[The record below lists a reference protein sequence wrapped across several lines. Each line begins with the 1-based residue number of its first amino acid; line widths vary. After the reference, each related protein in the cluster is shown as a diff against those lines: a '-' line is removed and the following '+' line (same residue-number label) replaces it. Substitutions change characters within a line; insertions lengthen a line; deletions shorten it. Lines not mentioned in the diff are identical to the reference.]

1 MTVVDDHPEQH
12 ADVPGRVAGGRPLDV
27 PDEHESWRGV
37 AAEDIDELD
46 HSTGVRLA
54 ARSRR
59 LLGSLLRPHLRRAV
73 FALLVV
79 VAENVISLAGPLLI
93 AALIDVGVPAAVDG
107 RPGPLFALV
116 LAYAASGLASSALR
130 AVFLNVSGRI
140 GQDVLLE
147 LRRRVFERAQRL
159 SVAFHER
166 YTSGRMI
173 SRLTSD
179 LDSLNDMLGM
189 GLDGLFV
196 SGLSVLTIGGVM
208 LWLDVPLALVVM
220 AGFVPLLVLTNW
232 FRRRS
237 QRTYR
242 RTRSAVAKV
251 IVQFVETMNGIRA
264 VQAFRRQDRNES
276 IMDTLDGDYAA
287 ANRGTLRLV
296 AKYMATLR
304 LVGGLS
310 LAAVLAYGGWRVS
323 AGSLEL
329 GTLAAIT
336 LYLRRFY
343 DPLDDL
349 AMFLNSYQSAVAALE
364 KISGVLTEPVSVPDP
379 EQPRPLPSQVRGELD
394 FDRVS
399 FAYDGAPDRTVLPEF
414 SLHVPAGQTV
424 ALVGATG
431 AGKSTLAKLVSR
443 FYDPVTGS
451 VRLDGVDLRSVT
463 DSDLRRAV
471 VMVTQESFLFSGS
484 VADNIALGKPS
495 AGRAQIE
502 AAATA
507 VGADTFI
514 RALPEGYD
522 TDVRKRGGRLS
533 AGQRQLVAFARA
545 FLADPAVLVLDEATS
560 SMDIPSERA
569 VQSALRTVLA
579 ERTALIIA
587 HRLSTVLIADR
598 VLVVDGGRIVED
610 GPPEALIADTGAFA
624 DLHQAWRTSL
634 I

>member
-1 MTVVDDHPEQH
+1 VTIVDEQSERQDAPERGH
-12 ADVPGRVAGGRPLDV
+12 GGRPVDV

-37 AAEDIDELD
+37 ATEDLD
-46 HSTGVRLA
+46 DVDHTTGIRLA
-54 ARSRR
+54 TRSRR

-79 VAENVISLAGPLLI
+79 LTENVTSLAGPLLI
-93 AALIDVGVPAAVDG
+93 AALIDTGVPAAVGG
-107 RPGPLFALV
+107 RPWPLFALV
-116 LAYAASGLASSALR
+116 LAYAACGVTASGLRAL
-130 AVFLNVSGRI
+130 FLRVSGRI
-140 GQDVLLE
+140 SQDVLLE
-147 LRRRVFERAQRL
+147 LRRRVFDRAQQL

-179 LDSLNDMLGM
+179 VESLNDMLGM

-220 AGFVPLLVLTNW
+220 TGFIPLLVLTNW

-242 RTRSAVAKV
+242 RTRSTVAKV

-264 VQAFRRQDRNES
+264 VQAFRRQDRNET
-276 IMDTLDGDYAA
+276 IMEGLSGQYAS
-287 ANRGTLRLV
+287 ANRSALRLLGM
-296 AKYMATLR
+296 YMATLR
-304 LVGGLS
+304 LVGS
-310 LAAVLAYGGWRVS
+310 VTLAAVLAYGAWRVS
-323 AGSLEL
+323 AGAVEL
-329 GTLAAIT
+329 GTLAAFT

-364 KISGVLTEPVSVPDP
+364 KISGVLTEPVSVPQP
-379 EQPRPLPSQVRGELD
+379 RRPRPLPSPVRGELE

-399 FAYDGAPDRTVLPEF
+399 FAYDSAPDRIVLPEF
-414 SLHVPAGQTV
+414 SLRVPDGQTV

-431 AGKSTLAKLVSR
+431 AGKSTLAKLVAR

-451 VRLDGVDLRSVT
+451 VRLDGVDLRAVT
-463 DSDLRRAV
+463 DEDLRRAV

-495 AGRAQIE
+495 ATRAEIE
-502 AAATA
+502 AAAEA
-507 VGADTFI
+507 VGADAFI

-560 SMDIPSERA
+560 SLDIPSERA

-598 VLVVDGGRIVED
+598 VLVIDAGRIIED
-610 GPPEALIADTGAFA
+610 GSPESLIAETGAFA
-624 DLHQAWRTSL
+624 DLHQAWRNSL
-634 I
+634 A

>member
-1 MTVVDDHPEQH
+1 MTVVDEQ
-12 ADVPGRVAGGRPLDV
+12 ADRKRDADERPVDVPA
-27 PDEHESWRGV
+27 EHEAWRGV
-37 AAEDIDELD
+37 AAEDLDEVD
-46 HSTGVRLA
+46 HTTGVRLA
-54 ARSRR
+54 ARSRQ

-79 VAENVISLAGPLLI
+79 VIENLVNLAGPLLI
-93 AALIDVGVPAAVDG
+93 ATLIDVGVPAAIDG
-107 RPGPLFALV
+107 RPQTMFWLV
-116 LAYAASGLASSALR
+116 IAYAACGIASSGLRAL
-130 AVFLNVSGRI
+130 FLQVSGRI

-159 SVAFHER
+159 SVAFHEK

-173 SRLTSD
+173 SRQTSD

-208 LWLDVPLALVVM
+208 LWLDLPLALI
-220 AGFVPLLVLTNW
+220 ALGGFLPLLVLTTW

-242 RTRSAVAKV
+242 QTRSTVAKV

-264 VQAFRRQDRNES
+264 VQAFRRQNRNEA
-276 IMDTLDGDYAA
+276 IMDSLDADYAR
-287 ANRGTLRLV
+287 ANRSTLRLV

-304 LVGGLS
+304 LVGNVS

-323 AGSLEL
+323 SGSLEL
-329 GTLAAIT
+329 GTLAAFT

-343 DPLDDL
+343 DPLDEL

-364 KISGVLTEPVSVPDP
+364 KISGVLTEPVSVPEP
-379 EQPRPLPSQVRGELD
+379 ERPRQLPSPAHGELS
-394 FDRVS
+394 FTGVT
-399 FAYDGAPDRTVLPEF
+399 FAYDSAPDRVVLPEF

-431 AGKSTLAKLVSR
+431 AGKSTLAKLVAR
-443 FYDPVTGS
+443 FYDPTDGS

-463 DSDLRRAV
+463 DRDLRGAV
-471 VMVTQESFLFSGS
+471 TMVTQESFLFSGS
-484 VADNIALGKPS
+484 VADNIALGKPAAS
-495 AGRAQIE
+495 RPEIE
-502 AAATA
+502 AAARA
-507 VGADTFI
+507 VGADEFI
-514 RALPEGYD
+514 QALPEGYD

-569 VQSALRTVLA
+569 VQAALRTVLA

-610 GPPEALIADTGAFA
+610 GPPEDLIADTGAFA
-624 DLHQAWRTSL
+624 TLHQAWRDSL
-634 I
+634 V